1 MHCDIRGGW
10 LYPLVP
16 YPLVC
21 VLHVPKPEP
30 LQSLSLSLSDICSC
44 RLPLD
49 RLLLLDI
56 PRVVVVRSAGALV
69 SRFCDRSRLHA
80 TRTRTAHS
88 TAQPLRL
95 ALVSILLPFCLFL
108 FAFSSYLPCFYGVAL
123 KCLALASRL
132 ASSSPSA
139 SITICFSCFICASS
153 YSSPVSATSISAR
166 SPSPHSSAASSSSSP
181 SPSLGL
187 VRVSYSYNK

>member
-139 SITICFSCFICASS
+139 SVTICFVLYMRFLVQLSRIGHFHLSS
-153 YSSPVSATSISAR
+153 LSL
-166 SPSPHSSAASSSSSP
+166 
-181 SPSLGL
+181 PSL
-187 VRVSYSYNK
+187 